1 MRILTAA
8 PGFAAPLTENEIRN
22 FLTGSKFNIH
32 ISTVDEKGE
41 PNIHP
46 TWYYFDITNNRFYIE
61 TSKRSRK
68 IENLNAS

>member
-1 MRILTAA
+1 MKIFNGS
-8 PGFAAPLTENEIRN
+8 PGFGMPLTDDEIRE
-22 FLTGSKFNIH
+22 FLTKSKSNIH
-32 ISTVDEKGE
+32 VGTLDEKGE